1 MITITLE
8 ETKEVKGRPQV
19 TRKIVMYHSLD
30 KARKDIPNY
39 VKEMRLAKREKRTPK
54 YRIDGV
60 SYDTTSEKNM
70 LLELHAIISV
80 DNEEPN

>member
-19 TRKIVMYHSLD
+19 TRRIVMYHSLD
-30 KARKDIPNY
+30 KARKEIPNY

-60 SYDTTSEKNM
+60 SYDTTSEKSM
-70 LLELHAIISV
+70 LLEMHAIISV